1 MTRCPH
7 THTTAEG
14 NNYRDPQ
21 EPRYEP
27 YDDEQ
32 ASWKYTRSRSHS
44 FAPPQAHAGRCLVM
58 STALGNVEHC
68 ANIPTMLI
76 LTAIHSGDSTTHRG
90 LSQEPHHAG
99 VWSFSLPWKC
109 VIAFLE
115 PVMLPCHVHAE
126 RVRIPSPV

>member
-27 YDDEQ
+27 YNDER
-32 ASWKYTRSRSHS
+32 ASCKYTRSRSHS
-44 FAPPQAHAGRCLVM
+44 FAPPQAHAGRCLMM

-68 ANIPTMLI
+68 VSISTMLTLTTIHNVAI
-76 LTAIHSGDSTTHRG
+76 LAPIGGFHKSRITLAYGGVYAAAPHRMC
-90 LSQEPHHAG
+90 L
-99 VWSFSLPWKC
+99 
-109 VIAFLE
+109 
-115 PVMLPCHVHAE
+115 
-126 RVRIPSPV
+126 R